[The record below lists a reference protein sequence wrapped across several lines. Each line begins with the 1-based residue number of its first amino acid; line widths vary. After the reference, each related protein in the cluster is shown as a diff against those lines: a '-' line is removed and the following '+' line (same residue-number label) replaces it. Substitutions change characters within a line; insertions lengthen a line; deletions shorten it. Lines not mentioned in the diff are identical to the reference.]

1 MNNSKKG
8 TLFRIDLKNSNE
20 FIVARRTS
28 LKLGTVFKK
37 SFEDGYVV
45 CDNLIV

>member
-28 LKLGTVFKK
+28 FKIRHCFQK

-45 CDNLIV
+45 CDKLIV

>member
-28 LKLGTVFKK
+28 LKLGTVFK
-37 SFEDGYVV
+37 
-45 CDNLIV
+45 NLSGMDMWCVTS